1 MCSLLLLRADVV
13 TNAHL
18 LSQFV
23 VPPKISGEELKR
35 QAATAKPKPDAP
47 SPLSLGGK
55 KGATQTRSQRLKRHR
70 EAELDVS
77 GLGDGGGAA
86 EEAGPPYRPLEDPI
100 ELRVPPPP
108 SLSAQ
113 EAKEP
118 ARPSSFSAAGDR
130 FAGWGAEVAVS
141 VRLDGS
147 QFDPP
152 MTELEQQQHGSR
164 WYPAAVEYVSQGPV
178 RVHLAAF
185 ACRPARRCGA
195 DRVIVAC
202 CSGTL
207 PFCE

>member
-1 MCSLLLLRADVV
+1 LLLLRADVV

-35 QAATAKPKPDAP
+35 QAATAKAKPDAP

-55 KGATQTRSQRLKRHR
+55 KGATQTRSQRLKRHGD
-70 EAELDVS
+70 ADLDVS
-77 GLGDGGGAA
+77 GLGDGGAA
-86 EEAGPPYRPLEDPI
+86 EEADPPYRPLEDHI
-100 ELRVPPPP
+100 ELRVPPP
-108 SLSAQ
+108 SLSGQ

-178 RVHLAAF
+178 RV
-185 ACRPARRCGA
+185 CSSGCVCMPARSMLWR
-195 DRVIVAC
+195 
-202 CSGTL
+202 
-207 PFCE
+207 